1 MSSLARVRS
10 LYKLL
15 SSRSLYKL
23 LLLLLLLISVK
34 CLLFIFAWDLAA
46 IGIVMVS
53 ARQELTVDGVWQ
65 DQ

>member
-1 MSSLARVRS
+1 MSSLAIVRS

-23 LLLLLLLISVK
+23 LLLLFISVK

-53 ARQELTVDGVWQ
+53 ARRELTVDEVWQ